1 MGQMMGQPY
10 KAGDLGEVARLSL
23 KLGFLAFG
31 GPAAHIAMLRGEVVE
46 RRKWM
51 TDQHFLD
58 LIGMTNLI
66 PGPNST
72 EMVIHTGYERAGW
85 RGLIAAGSCFILP
98 AFLLVLILSYLYVEF
113 GTSTTGEW
121 LLYGIKPVVIAI
133 VGQAIWGLTRTAVIN
148 QTQEQAA
155 IMVAAGVGVFLLYLI
170 GISELVLLFGG
181 AIVAALAIN
190 WRRMRDAALTLSI
203 APFGA
208 LSLLLATD
216 GASAGY
222 SHTRLFLQFLKIGA
236 VLYGSGY
243 VLLAFL
249 QSTFVEDL
257 GWLTHEQLI
266 DGVAI
271 GQFTPGPVFTTAA
284 FVGYVSGGF
293 GGAVLAT
300 LGIFIPSFIFVAL
313 TRPVV
318 PRVRN
323 SPWAGALL
331 DGVNAA
337 ALGLMAA
344 VTLELARSAIVDVVT
359 FLMAAVAITVLIRVR
374 PNSAWIIIGGAVF
387 GIAYKGIF

>member
-1 MGQMMGQPY
+1 
-10 KAGDLGEVARLSL
+10 
-23 KLGFLAFG
+23 
-31 GPAAHIAMLRGEVVE
+31 
-46 RRKWM
+46 
-51 TDQHFLD
+51 
-58 LIGMTNLI
+58 
-66 PGPNST
+66 
-72 EMVIHTGYERAGW
+72 
-85 RGLIAAGSCFILP
+85 
-98 AFLLVLILSYLYVEF
+98 
-113 GTSTTGEW
+113 
-121 LLYGIKPVVIAI
+121 
-133 VGQAIWGLTRTAVIN
+133 
-148 QTQEQAA
+148 QAA

-190 WRRMRDAALTLSI
+190 WRRIRDAALTLSI

-300 LGIFIPSFIFVAL
+300 LGI
-313 TRPVV
+313 
-318 PRVRN
+318 
-323 SPWAGALL
+323 
-331 DGVNAA
+331 
-337 ALGLMAA
+337 
-344 VTLELARSAIVDVVT
+344 
-359 FLMAAVAITVLIRVR
+359 
-374 PNSAWIIIGGAVF
+374 
-387 GIAYKGIF
+387 